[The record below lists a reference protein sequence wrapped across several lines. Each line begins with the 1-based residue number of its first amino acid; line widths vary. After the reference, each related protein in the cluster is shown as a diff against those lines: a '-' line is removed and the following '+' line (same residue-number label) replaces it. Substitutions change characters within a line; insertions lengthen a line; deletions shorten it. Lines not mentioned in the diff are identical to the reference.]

1 MIDRLA
7 ELDTTLVVT
16 AIAAFFV
23 AGTVKGIIGMGL
35 PLTSISIMVT
45 VIDPRTAI
53 PLVVIPA
60 IVTNIWQVVQ
70 GNRAIEI
77 LRRFWPMALAASLGV
92 WVGTAIL
99 FAVDALLLVAGLGAL
114 VAVYSLINLFAIRIR
129 IAPSAE
135 RPYGPAVG
143 FLSGII
149 TGMTGSV
156 GLPPAMFFQ
165 SLGMD
170 KDTYLRAISL
180 IFLVSGAFLGIALT
194 SHGGF
199 DRAVALASAFLLLP
213 ALAGMRIGQWLSA
226 LLSQERFRQIVFAFL
241 LVVGVNLIA
250 KAVV

>member
-1 MIDRLA
+1 MNGFLA
-7 ELDTTLVVT
+7 DLDTVLVVT
-16 AIAAFFV
+16 AIAAFFL
-23 AGTVKGIIGMGL
+23 AGIVKGIIGMGL

-45 VIDPRTAI
+45 VLDPRTAI

-77 LRRFWPMALAASLGV
+77 LRRFWPIALAASLGV

-99 FAVDALLLVAGLGAL
+99 FAVNPLILVAGLGAI
-114 VAVYSLINLFAIRIR
+114 VAAYSLINLFAVRIR
-129 IAPSAE
+129 IAPRAE
-135 RPYGPAVG
+135 RRYGPVVG
-143 FLSGII
+143 FVSGII

-165 SLGMD
+165 ALGMD

-180 IFLVSGAFLGIALT
+180 IFLVSGVFLGLALI

-199 DRAVALASAFLLLP
+199 NAPVALASALLLLP
-213 ALAGMRIGQWLSA
+213 ALAGMRIGQLLSA
-226 LLSQERFRQIVFAFL
+226 ILSQERFRQIVFAFL
-241 LVVGVNLIA
+241 LVVGLNLIA
-250 KAVV
+250 KAM